1 MFDYLQQFNKLP
13 KDLRDQVSSSSVMAI
28 ITELESK
35 YKVDLAATVMK
46 VMVKSIAIKELS
58 SYLMSESG
66 LAPEAANELAR
77 EMREKIFMLVA
88 SYLGLSNEQRALDL
102 DKDISFIIKEAGLVL
117 PSAVMVGRFKNILA
131 TYLRGVRSKIDTRNS
146 LAKDAKIG
154 GLNLSS
160 EEIDRV
166 FKTCSAYK
174 FSSLAISAAQP
185 EATTTPEPANIVSQP
200 KTEALAAV
208 PPRLAEIMAQADQA
222 DGYNLKQV
230 LASKSIKPSS
240 SSPKIDT
247 SHELNPPKAQLDLPR
262 PKPAAAAL
270 AAKPSVPTPAASAV
284 SPQKPPS
291 NKLSFFDK
299 AAKLISLSQK
309 DKVKI
314 PKPLTPVPAPT
325 PPTKPKPAPMVKP
338 VGPIKVAT
346 KPVNSGPVGTAASR
360 PVPAPSPRPVMHDI
374 KPMPKVMGPIEELQF
389 LDLVNFRRL
398 GSDSGEAVNKI
409 FAKIKLLEKDG
420 YDRMVLGVK
429 AWRQSPVNHL
439 YLRLGQEAIA
449 KGQPIKEIL
458 AAKKKAGVDSLSP
471 EEISAIISLN
481 SKLIF

>member
-13 KDLRDQVSSSSVMAI
+13 KNLRDQVSSSSVMAI

-46 VMVKSIAIKELS
+46 VMVKNIGIKELS

-154 GLNLSS
+154 GLNLSP

-166 FKTCSAYK
+166 FKICSAYK

-185 EATTTPEPANIVSQP
+185 EATTAPEPANIVSKP
-200 KTEALAAV
+200 KTEVLGV

-240 SSPKIDT
+240 SSSKIDT

-262 PKPAAAAL
+262 PKPAAAVL
-270 AAKPSVPTPAASAV
+270 TAKPAVPTPAVSAV

-314 PKPLTPVPAPT
+314 PKPLTPVSVPT
-325 PPTKPKPAPMVKP
+325 PAATPKPTPMVKS

-449 KGQPIKEIL
+449 KGQSIKEIL
-458 AAKKKAGVDSLSP
+458 AAKKKAGIDSLSP

>member
-13 KDLRDQVSSSSVMAI
+13 KDLRDQVSSLSAMAV

-58 SYLMSESG
+58 SHLVSESG
-66 LAPEAANELAR
+66 LTPEAAGELAR
-77 EMREKIFMLVA
+77 EMREKIFMSVA
-88 SYLGLSNEQRALDL
+88 SYLGLDSEQRALDL
-102 DKDISFIIKEAGLVL
+102 DKDISFIIKEIGLVL

-154 GLNLSS
+154 GLNLSP

-166 FKTCSAYK
+166 LKTCSTYK
-174 FSSLAISAAQP
+174 FSNLTTSAVQPDITPVKQESASIISK
-185 EATTTPEPANIVSQP
+185 P
-200 KTEALAAV
+200 KAEVLAV
-208 PPRLAEIMAQADQA
+208 PPRLAEIMAQADQSN
-222 DGYNLKQV
+222 GYDLKQA
-230 LASKSIKPSS
+230 LASRSVKSSLL
-240 SSPKIDT
+240 SPKIDT

-262 PKPAAAAL
+262 PKVATPV
-270 AAKPSVPTPAASAV
+270 SVVKASTPTPPALVVES
-284 SPQKPPS
+284 SKQHL

-299 AAKLISLSQK
+299 AAKLMSLSQK
-309 DKVKI
+309 DKIKI
-314 PKPLTPVPAPT
+314 PKPLTPIVTPIQPAVSKAPVV
-325 PPTKPKPAPMVKP
+325 KPAQ
-338 VGPIKVAT
+338 PIKVAT
-346 KPVNSGPVGTAASR
+346 KPVNLSQAGTAASR

-449 KGQPIKEIL
+449 KGQPFKEIL
-458 AAKKKAGVDSLSP
+458 AAKKKAGLDSLSP